1 MNSDAYRSLVEY
13 FSTNGTLEQAA
24 NFAQLVAS
32 ESWNQIAHLAKI
44 MGL

>member
-1 MNSDAYRSLVEY
+1 MKSDAYRALTEY
-13 FSTNGTLEQAA
+13 FATNGTLADVV

-32 ESWNQIAHLAKI
+32 QSWSQIAHLAKI